1 MSTPA
6 PTVNHFLFTSS
17 RHSITMNVPLSR
29 TSRSWHALRKQT
41 TTLRISPSSSRHTSL
56 VRSFW
61 TPSSPLQVAVAG
73 LTALGMSTVVSPTS
87 AHSRAHAHKKT
98 TSIRETCATDQW
110 TICDDA
116 LGTGAFGVVRLGV
129 SRTTGEK
136 AAIKS
141 LHAHRAS
148 LHREIHALRKIKSLG
163 GHKNI
168 IDLKDVYT
176 DADDRVCVV
185 TELVAGG
192 ELFEHIVTYGAFSE
206 LDARKMIHDIAQGI
220 LFLHANGLV
229 HKDLKPENVLLRF
242 KEKRADNEAK
252 LADFGSAGPPS
263 VFSRTDDV
271 GTSAYLPPELLE
283 ATKDGVL
290 CSQAADMWAIGC
302 ILYILLTGMHPFDM
316 DGALPEELI
325 EMRIK
330 KSDVSF
336 DHPRCTDL
344 SADAKD
350 LIAKLLA
357 KNPTHRLSAT
367 EMLEHRWM
375 TQQSQ
380 TNPLFTI
387 DIFHPTDTTRPL
399 YTSATEK

>member
-1 MSTPA
+1 MT
-6 PTVNHFLFTSS
+6 
-17 RHSITMNVPLSR
+17 VPLSR

-41 TTLRISPSSSRHTSL
+41 TALCITPSSSSRHTGL

-73 LTALGMSTVVSPTS
+73 LTALGMGTVVSPTS
-87 AHSRAHAHKKT
+87 AHSRNPAQQKKT
-98 TSIRETCATDQW
+98 SISQTCDTDQW

-192 ELFEHIVTYGAFSE
+192 ELFEHI
-206 LDARKMIHDIAQGI
+206 
-220 LFLHANGLV
+220 
-229 HKDLKPENVLLRF
+229 DLKPENVLLRF

-283 ATKDGVL
+283 AKKGGVV

-316 DGALPEELI
+316 DGALPEELV

-336 DHPRCTDL
+336 DNPRCTDL
-344 SADAKD
+344 SVDAKD

-357 KNPTHRLSAT
+357 KNPAQRLSAT

-387 DIFHPTDTTRPL
+387 DIFHPTDAHRPL
-399 YTSATEK
+399 YTSATET